1 MSTDKLKQLLKWN
14 LLSSGMSSTQIEA
27 LVNLPWKDGSYFT
40 EINVD
45 LTEWAVS
52 AFSDM
57 KTTYG
62 FMQAAAVRKYKVTNV
77 NKLINIPQ
85 NNAMVGHLPTLYDNV
100 NVIPRTLQIK
110 DVVKLLPHHVVDV
123 IQDNVSESVNISYFE
138 MESNANYTDV
148 IVSNAIKMAV
158 AGICPPLLLASA
170 TEGRLV
176 MLFLS
181 SVTKAEDHGETV
193 PFELLMARKLSRLQI
208 FYNFV
213 PDAAVGYKK
222 HRDTIVVDAQCVF
235 TKAITSRLL
244 DVSYVESLMKLV
256 LFLRAAK
263 DSNMWNE
270 QTGIEQYHELVES
283 MYQVYPILF
292 DENVDKPMHYYFVGM
307 NDSITLNGEYILYSN
322 EKNDRRE
329 NVDPK
334 DKIERIRS
342 EKSNAKKLKTDSLYG
357 DLDGVDTITEDNTNK
372 HIEHIKRILEQYYK
386 DTITSFITNL
396 NDLEM
401 NDEMLDMLQ
410 NTYNVIIGNNM
421 RNLTF
426 AILIIQK
433 IYLSRVKVASYEDF
447 GLST

>member
-329 NVDPK
+329 NVEPK
-334 DKIERIRS
+334 DIIERIR
-342 EKSNAKKLKTDSLYG
+342 
-357 DLDGVDTITEDNTNK
+357 
-372 HIEHIKRILEQYYK
+372 
-386 DTITSFITNL
+386 F
-396 NDLEM
+396 
-401 NDEMLDMLQ
+401 
-410 NTYNVIIGNNM
+410 
-421 RNLTF
+421 
-426 AILIIQK
+426 
-433 IYLSRVKVASYEDF
+433 
-447 GLST
+447 